1 MIYFFR
7 KKDHINKDYYKKD
20 YTEENLGNVEWQELI
35 NICYHD
41 DIRRSEQLKI
51 LVKTKIS

>member
-1 MIYFFR
+1 MSLAVF
-7 KKDHINKDYYKKD
+7 N
-20 YTEENLGNVEWQELI
+20 TEENLGNVEWQELI

-51 LVKTKIS
+51 FFGLNHWFSDSNLHISSIP